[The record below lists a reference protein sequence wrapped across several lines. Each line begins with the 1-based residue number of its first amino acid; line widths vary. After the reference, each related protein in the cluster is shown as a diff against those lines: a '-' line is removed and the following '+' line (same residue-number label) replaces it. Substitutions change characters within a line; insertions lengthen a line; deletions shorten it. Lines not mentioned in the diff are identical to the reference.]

1 MKVNFILGIILLIQ
15 VSLSF
20 LCGILSGIFT
30 KDHDATDIYVQW
42 NYSPAIDGI
51 LHFFTYFV
59 LINTMIPISLIVSIE
74 IVKMTQSYFINKDQF
89 MYSSY
94 RKKGAMVRS
103 ASLNEEL
110 GQIEH
115 IFSDKTGTLTTNRME
130 FKIAAIG
137 THLYGDVKLIL
148 PRNEEDDFPM
158 QEEVIGF
165 KDDDLKK
172 MLLSPDTKHNAI
184 QSI

>member
-1 MKVNFILGIILLIQ
+1 MFIGW
-15 VSLSF
+15 
-20 LCGILSGIFT
+20 
-30 KDHDATDIYVQW
+30 DATIYDEAKDMPTKVQ
-42 NYSPAIDGI
+42 
-51 LHFFTYFV
+51 
-59 LINTMIPISLIVSIE
+59 
-74 IVKMTQSYFINKDQF
+74 
-89 MYSSY
+89 SSN
-94 RKKGAMVRS
+94 
-103 ASLNEEL
+103 LNEEL
-110 GQIEH
+110 GQIEY